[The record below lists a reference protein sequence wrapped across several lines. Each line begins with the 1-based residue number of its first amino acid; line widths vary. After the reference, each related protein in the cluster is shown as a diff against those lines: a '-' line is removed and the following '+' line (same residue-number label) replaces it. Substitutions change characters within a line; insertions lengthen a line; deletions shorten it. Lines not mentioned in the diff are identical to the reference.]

1 MILARPAVGLLVPV
15 LFRRSKLVELKHSV
29 RAELT
34 VQELSRAG
42 TSLELKIYAEH
53 EQIGTLVIGQGSLF
67 WRGGK
72 KKRNKRIDW
81 TTFAEMMNAKVYD

>member
-1 MILARPAVGLLVPV
+1 MVM
-15 LFRRSKLVELKHSV
+15 ELKHSV

-34 VQELSRAG
+34 VQELTRAG

-53 EQIGTLVIGQGSLF
+53 EQIGTLIIGQGSLF

-72 KKRNKRIDW
+72 KKKDKRIDW
-81 TTFAEMMNAKVYD
+81 SSFAEMMNAKVYGR

>member
-1 MILARPAVGLLVPV
+1 M
-15 LFRRSKLVELKHSV
+15 VEYKHSV

-42 TSLELKIYAEH
+42 TSLDLKIYREG
-53 EQIGTLVIGQGSLF
+53 EQIGTLIIGRGSLF

-72 KKRNKRIDW
+72 RQKVKQIDW
-81 TTFAEMMNAKVYD
+81 TSFAEMMNEKVYGEKRV

>member
-1 MILARPAVGLLVPV
+1 MMDYR
-15 LFRRSKLVELKHSV
+15 HSV

-42 TSLELKIYAEH
+42 TSLDLKIYAEG
-53 EQIGTLVIGQGSLF
+53 EQIGTLTIGRGSLF

-72 KKRNKRIDW
+72 RQKVKQIDW
-81 TTFAEMMNAKVYD
+81 TSFAEMMNEKVYGEKRV